1 MGNMHLTYHP
11 QSLDDAGDR
20 PAPEIEVTP
29 AMIASAD
36 RALFESGLSM
46 REGDSVGEAA
56 IIIYRAMETARLA
69 SSADRPCESAEGD
82 N

>member
-1 MGNMHLTYHP
+1 
-11 QSLDDAGDR
+11 
-20 PAPEIEVTP
+20 
-29 AMIASAD
+29 MIASAD